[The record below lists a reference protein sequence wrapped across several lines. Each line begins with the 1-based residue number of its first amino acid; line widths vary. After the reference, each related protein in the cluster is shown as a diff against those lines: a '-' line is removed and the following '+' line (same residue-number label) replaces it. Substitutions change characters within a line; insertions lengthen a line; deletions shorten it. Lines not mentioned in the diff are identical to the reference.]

1 MAVIPSSAQ
10 AAYDRASAPR
20 KLAAPRIAASL
31 DALPLATLEDPDR
44 GALEAVEARGLN
56 ATGAD
61 FTELE
66 VSGGRF
72 SDCLF
77 QGCSFTG
84 ALFVDI
90 AFEGCDFSNS
100 TFDSAAFTRCT
111 FKDCKFAGASFTEA
125 LWEHVVVEGCTF
137 AYGAFNR
144 CRWKVIRAC
153 TCDFSSADM
162 SEMELRAITLDD
174 DRFTGTS
181 FFRTKLT
188 GLDLTSCQLKGLIV
202 LDTMGEVFGA
212 KLSLYQAAALARH
225 LGIIIEE

>member
-31 DALPLATLEDPDR
+31 DALPLTTLEDPDR
-44 GALEAVEARGLN
+44 GPLEAVEARGLN

-66 VSGGRF
+66 VSGSRF
-72 SDCLF
+72 SNCLF
-77 QGCSFTG
+77 QACSFTG

-137 AYGAFNR
+137 A
-144 CRWKVIRAC
+144 
-153 TCDFSSADM
+153 FSSADM

-174 DRFTGTS
+174 DRFIGTS

-188 GLDLTSCQLKGLIV
+188 GLDLTSCQLKGIV
-202 LDTMGEVFGA
+202 VSDTMGEVFGA
-212 KLSLYQAAALARH
+212 KLSLYQAAALARR